1 MKKQNF
7 PRSKYSKIMTFE
19 AWQELQPL
27 LPESY
32 NMGKFFENN
41 DRLLLNV
48 IRFYLSAF
56 KIPSTVSGSHY
67 LPFGNI
73 GELQC
78 SINKTFIVIR
88 IVLEFHSVVKN
99 EFIKSTIRAGGR
111 VWWVSSFDEFLE
123 KVKTLQS

>member
-7 PRSKYSKIMTFE
+7 SRSKYSKIMSFE
-19 AWQELQPL
+19 SWLELEPH
-27 LPESY
+27 LPAAY
-32 NMGKFFENN
+32 NMGKFFENS

-88 IVLEFHSVVKN
+88 IVLEFHSVTKN

-111 VWWVSSFDEFLE
+111 VWWVKSFDEFLE
-123 KVKTLQS
+123 QVKELQK